1 MILQWRF
8 QYKFLSA
15 VNYHGAFILKTDI
28 SENVMN
34 YYPSYYNR
42 FSCIAGKCFDSCCKA
57 WEIVIDEK
65 TIEIYKKLD
74 NDIGRKIREFIETD
88 ANGDKYFRL
97 VDGKC
102 PFLNSDNLC
111 DIHIALGEGLTSEI
125 CRVHPRFI
133 EEYDGFTEISLS
145 LSCPAAAEIIVEN
158 FDIEAVYPIPA
169 YNGDDDVLK
178 VLINSRKRLLN
189 CTESI
194 FDVIKLF
201 LKIASEDEFNIN
213 CEKIEPELCIDIT
226 AIKNY
231 CKFIADSCEALG
243 AEWKITLMR
252 AVNYNDASKEWM
264 NYIDRNNEGL
274 LNIFRYYVYRYYLKA
289 VNDLDI
295 MLRARF
301 IVFSVLCSAYISFSN
316 DISLTEAARLYSK
329 EIEHS
334 TENIDIL
341 LDNFSLDF

>member
-1 MILQWRF
+1 
-8 QYKFLSA
+8 
-15 VNYHGAFILKTDI
+15 
-28 SENVMN
+28 MN

-74 NDIGRKIREFIETD
+74 NDIGRKIREFIEID

-111 DIHIALGEGLTSEI
+111 DIHIVLGEDFTSEI
-125 CRVHPRFI
+125 CRVHPRFV

-158 FDIEAVYPIPA
+158 LNNEDVYPTPA
-169 YNGDDDVLK
+169 YCGDDDVLK
-178 VLINSRKRLLN
+178 ALIKSRKIILN
-189 CTESI
+189 CTGSI
-194 FDVIKLF
+194 FDAIKF
-201 LKIASEDEFNIN
+201 CLKIASEDEFYVN
-213 CEKIEPELCIDIT
+213 CEKIKYEHFIDIS

-231 CKFIADSCEALG
+231 CKFIADFCEALG
-243 AEWKITLMR
+243 PEWKFMLMK
-252 AVNYNDASKEWM
+252 AVNYNDTSKDWIS
-264 NYIDRNNEGL
+264 YIDRNNERL

-316 DISLTEAARLYSK
+316 DIGLTEAARLYSK